1 MSYWPGVTLDAAEQ
15 HYDKKITHI
24 LYVKKCIKI
33 PRLHV
38 NFMIDSFIALL
49 IIRPSVTEQIDSS
62 LLISSQV

>member
-1 MSYWPGVTLDAAEQ
+1 MQQKQ
-15 HYDKKITHI
+15 HYEQKITHI

-38 NFMIDSFIALL
+38 NFMIDSIHSSTNH
-49 IIRPSVTEQIDSS
+49 PSVTEQIDSS